1 MEGKKTLVLGA
12 SLNPD
17 RASHEAVLRLLAAG
31 HEVVAVGI
39 HQGAIQGVPILQG
52 QPDLENVHTVTLYLN
67 PQRQKPYYDYILNL
81 APKRIVFNPG
91 TENRELMELAKERGI
106 FPEVGCNLVMLS
118 LGTY

>member
-1 MEGKKTLVLGA
+1 
-12 SLNPD
+12 
-17 RASHEAVLRLLAAG
+17 
-31 HEVVAVGI
+31 
-39 HQGAIQGVPILQG
+39 
-52 QPDLENVHTVTLYLN
+52 
-67 PQRQKPYYDYILNL
+67 LNL